1 VQLRQYQQSAVDH
14 LWQAFENNEK
24 VVLAAPTGA
33 GKTLLAA
40 EVFMMAREKKLRVS
54 FCVPFL
60 SLIDQTFDSFVRAG
74 MDEND
79 ISIIQADNPYQ
90 NYAKPIQIC
99 SVDTLVRRK
108 HLPEV
113 DIVLFDES
121 HRSSKLYQRWMKEY
135 PNNKF
140 AGLSATPWSRG
151 MRDIWDRLII
161 VATTRELITQ
171 GFLCDYKYY
180 APSSPDLSGVSI
192 VAGDYH
198 EGQLSDV
205 MKKAELV
212 ADIVRTW
219 KEKAENR
226 PTLCFCV
233 SRDHARE
240 VQSQFLEEGIP
251 CDYVD
256 ANTPVSER
264 KAIIRRLES
273 GEIKVIVNIGTMT
286 TGVDCPSIA
295 CVIMARP
302 TKSEMLF
309 LQCIGRGLR
318 THPSKKELL
327 VLDHSDTGLNLGLPC
342 TIHHEQLL
350 PGKVD
355 KATRQAQKEAKEKS
369 ALKPHKCVSCKH
381 LHDPSLMVCPS
392 CGHIRKRVSDVIT
405 REGYLTELSRDG
417 TQKVSH
423 NQDIQLRQDWYSG
436 FLFVA
441 MERGYKEGWAANQY
455 RNKFSTWPNGLK
467 KVAKQPSLAVRS
479 YIRSRQIA
487 FAKAK
492 AKERA
497 QADMRRDF

>member
-1 VQLRQYQQSAVDH
+1 
-14 LWQAFENNEK
+14 
-24 VVLAAPTGA
+24 
-33 GKTLLAA
+33 
-40 EVFMMAREKKLRVS
+40 
-54 FCVPFL
+54 
-60 SLIDQTFDSFVRAG
+60 
-74 MDEND
+74 
-79 ISIIQADNPYQ
+79 
-90 NYAKPIQIC
+90 
-99 SVDTLVRRK
+99 
-108 HLPEV
+108 
-113 DIVLFDES
+113 
-121 HRSSKLYQRWMKEY
+121 
-135 PNNKF
+135 
-140 AGLSATPWSRG
+140 
-151 MRDIWDRLII
+151 
-161 VATTRELITQ
+161 
-171 GFLCDYKYY
+171 
-180 APSSPDLSGVSI
+180 
-192 VAGDYH
+192 
-198 EGQLSDV
+198 
-205 MKKAELV
+205 
-212 ADIVRTW
+212 
-219 KEKAENR
+219 
-226 PTLCFCV
+226 
-233 SRDHARE
+233 

-295 CVIMARP
+295 CIIMARP

-342 TIHHEQLL
+342 TIHHEELL

-381 LHDPSLMVCPS
+381 LHEPSLMVCPS

-417 TQKVSH
+417 TQKVSP
-423 NQDIQLRQDWYSG
+423 NQDTQLRQDWYSG
-436 FLFVA
+436 FLFIA
-441 MERGYKEGWAANQY
+441 MEKGYKEGWAANQY
-455 RNKFSTWPNGLK
+455 RNKFSTWPSGLR
-467 KVAKQPSLAVRS
+467 KVAKPPSLAVRG
-479 YIRSRQIA
+479 YVRSRQIA

-497 QADMRRDF
+497 QADMRRNF